1 MESTPE
7 SNVRT
12 PYLRENLWGY
22 GKRLRFVDGAIQR
35 EFPGRKRSDL
45 RILDIGCGNGSQLA
59 IPLADGGYDVT
70 AVDSHQPSIQRGRRL
85 GPAVKFHHG
94 VVSDL
99 PLSKFDCVIIS
110 EVLEHL
116 AAPEQLLGM
125 ALPYLAEPGILI
137 ITVPNG
143 YGEFEWDQRFYSA
156 LHIDKLVGW
165 LRSIFQ
171 RSKQNEDFGGSDDES
186 PHLQRFTLP
195 SLYKM
200 FDRHHLLPIEARG
213 TSLLSGPFVAH
224 LFGNFELFIRLN
236 AAIADHLPLSLV
248 AGWMFA
254 LRRAREADRLKPS
267 LP

>member
-7 SNVRT
+7 SNART

-35 EFPGRKRSDL
+35 EFPEKKRSDL
-45 RILDIGCGNGSQLA
+45 RILDVGCGNGSQLA

-70 AVDSHQPSIQRGRRL
+70 AVDPHQPSIQRARSSA
-85 GPAVKFHHG
+85 PAVKFHHG

-116 AAPEQLLGM
+116 AAPDLLLGM
-125 ALPYLAEPGILI
+125 ALPYLAEPGVLI

-143 YGEFEWDQRFYSA
+143 YGEFEWDQRFYHA
-156 LHIDKLVGW
+156 FHVDKMIRW
-165 LRSIFQ
+165 LRSVFQ
-171 RSKQNEDFGGSDDES
+171 RAEPKKDFGGSEDES
-186 PHLQRFTLP
+186 LHLQRFTLA
-195 SLYKM
+195 SLYEM
-200 FDRHHLLPIEARG
+200 FDRHHLLLVEARG

-224 LFGNFELFIRLN
+224 LFGKFDMFIRLN
-236 AAIADHLPLSLV
+236 AAIADHLPLPLV
-248 AGWMFA
+248 AGWVFA
-254 LRRAREADRLKPS
+254 LRRGRASGSP
-267 LP
+267 